1 MTIKRVSDLIAEAE
15 IKIETL
21 TVEQALMD
29 KDSPDVELVDLR
41 DIRELWRE
49 GTIPGAI
56 HVPRGMLEFWIDP
69 ESEYHKDIFA
79 SGKKFIF
86 FCALGHRSALATLTA
101 QNMGLTPVAQI
112 GGGYTAWKG
121 SGAPTET
128 KERK

>member
-1 MTIKRVSDLIAEAE
+1 MTIKRVRDLIAEAE
-15 IKIETL
+15 TKIETL
-21 TVEQALMD
+21 TVQQALMD

-49 GTIPGAI
+49 GAIPGAI

>member
-21 TVEQALMD
+21 TVEQVLMD

>member
-15 IKIETL
+15 TKIETL
-21 TVEQALMD
+21 TVQQALMD

-49 GTIPGAI
+49 GAIPGAI

-69 ESEYHKDIFA
+69 ESEYHKEIFA
-79 SGKKFIF
+79 SGRKFIF

>member
-21 TVEQALMD
+21 TVQQALMD

-49 GTIPGAI
+49 GAIPGAI

>member
-49 GTIPGAI
+49 GAIPGAI

-69 ESEYHKDIFA
+69 ESEYHKEIFA

>member
-49 GTIPGAI
+49 GAIPGAI

-69 ESEYHKDIFA
+69 ESEYHKEIFA
-79 SGKKFIF
+79 SGRKFIF

>member
-1 MTIKRVSDLIAEAE
+1 
-15 IKIETL
+15 
-21 TVEQALMD
+21 MD

-49 GTIPGAI
+49 GAIPGAI

-69 ESEYHKDIFA
+69 ESEYHKEIFA
-79 SGKKFIF
+79 SGRKFIF

>member
-15 IKIETL
+15 TKIETL

-69 ESEYHKDIFA
+69 ESEYHKEIFA

>member
-15 IKIETL
+15 TKIETL
-21 TVEQALMD
+21 TVQQALMD

-49 GTIPGAI
+49 GAIPGAI

-69 ESEYHKDIFA
+69 ESEYHKEIFA

>member
-69 ESEYHKDIFA
+69 ESEYHKEIFA
-79 SGKKFIF
+79 SGRKFIF

>member
-1 MTIKRVSDLIAEAE
+1 MTIKRVRDLIAEAE
-15 IKIETL
+15 TKIETL
-21 TVEQALMD
+21 TVQQALMD

-49 GTIPGAI
+49 GAIPGAI

-69 ESEYHKDIFA
+69 ESEYHKEIFA
-79 SGKKFIF
+79 SGRKFIF

>member
-1 MTIKRVSDLIAEAE
+1 MTIKRVRDLIAEAE
-15 IKIETL
+15 TKIETL
-21 TVEQALMD
+21 TVQQALMD

-49 GTIPGAI
+49 GAIPGAI

-69 ESEYHKDIFA
+69 ESEYHKEIFA

>member
-15 IKIETL
+15 TKIETL
-21 TVEQALMD
+21 TVQQALMD

-69 ESEYHKDIFA
+69 ESEYHKEIFA

>member
-1 MTIKRVSDLIAEAE
+1 MTLKRVSDLIAEAE
-15 IKIETL
+15 TKIETL
-21 TVEQALMD
+21 TVQQALMD

-69 ESEYHKDIFA
+69 ESEYHKEIFA

>member
-15 IKIETL
+15 TKIETL
-21 TVEQALMD
+21 TVQQALMD

-49 GTIPGAI
+49 GAIPGAI

>member
-69 ESEYHKDIFA
+69 ESEYHKEIFA